1 MSSRLSVLSA
11 LLALAGCG
19 PYGELGEKLDVGL
32 VVASGETFIA
42 ASGSD
47 VRVLVLGNPNP
58 LTGIAQFAFTDSSLP
73 IAAGVA
79 VLTTQGTFT
88 GSASDPSL
96 TLHELLLYQMPDERG
111 KPLLNRGGAR
121 RTNIDTTLTFDQSRT
136 GNQLTLTGDA
146 SIAGT
151 YLLLPEAMAIL
162 GSTSASDAACAFHL
176 ANLAVLSSE
185 VRIIAFGS
193 AGMSTYRTSATFRG
207 TRSGSVGVSV
217 HGVSSVTTTITY
229 AGFSDFDGV
238 TVDGTQTTHVD
249 AGGNGSMSGI
259 LSLAL
264 KPALSGA
271 ATNPPEIDGTIN
283 YGADAI
289 QITSGSPTGGHYVV
303 TLAGGGT
310 TSVDPVAPPSPTVA
324 TCLGL
329 P

>member
-1 MSSRLSVLSA
+1 MSTRLPVLA
-11 LLALAGCG
+11 TLLALAGCG
-19 PYGELGEKLDVGL
+19 PYGVLGQKLDVGL
-32 VVASGETFIA
+32 VVGSGETFIA

-47 VRVLVLGNPNP
+47 VRVLFLGDPDP
-58 LTGIAQFAFTDSSLP
+58 LTGVSQFAFTDSSLP

-79 VLTTQGTFT
+79 VSTTQGTFT

-96 TLHELLLYQMPDERG
+96 SLHELLLYQMPDERG
-111 KPLLNRGGAR
+111 TPLLNRGGAR
-121 RTNIDTTLTFDQSRT
+121 RTNVDTTLTFGQSRT
-136 GNQLTLTGDA
+136 GNELTLTGDA
-146 SIAGT
+146 SIAGS

-162 GSTSASDAACAFHL
+162 GSTSATDAACAFHL

-217 HGVSSVTTTITY
+217 HGVSSVTTTITFS
-229 AGFSDFDGV
+229 GFSDFEGV
-238 TVDGTQTTHVD
+238 TIDGAQITHVD
-249 AGGNGSMSGI
+249 SGGNGAMSGI
-259 LSLAL
+259 LSLTL
-264 KPALSGA
+264 QPAVSGA
-271 ATNPPEIDGTIN
+271 ATEPPEIDGTID

-289 QITSGSPTGGHYVV
+289 QITSGSPTGGQYVL

-310 TSVDPVAPPSPTVA
+310 TTVDPVAPPSPTVA